1 MIGQIVTLKKF
12 FFTLSAADYDY
23 PDLVSL
29 LEANIG
35 ATKLTDAERKQLMDD
50 NPLLTDLLFQKRDI
64 VFEKNLDGVG
74 FVDKYWVCFECRW
87 CEGPHIHS
95 SPNLKILDMTMPK
108 M

>member
-1 MIGQIVTLKKF
+1 MIGQIVTLKI
-12 FFTLSAADYDY
+12 FFTLSAADYHY
-23 PDLVSL
+23 PGLFGL
-29 LEANIG
+29 LEPNIG

-74 FVDKYWVCFECRW
+74 FVDNYWVCFECRW
-87 CEGPHIHS
+87 CESPHIHS
-95 SPNLKILDMTMPK
+95 SPNLKTLDMTMPK